1 MSKDI
6 EKNRKCGNRLK
17 SAMAECGVKQKE
29 MAADL
34 NYSVTYFSE
43 LWNGKKPITE
53 KLAKEF
59 ADYLNKKHAQQ
70 KEVTKVGFLSA
81 DEQQKYLNSGHSVSD
96 WVEIE
101 STAIEEYYSP
111 QYFTG
116 ALDHPNEYIDSVL
129 ALDKEN
135 KVSAEFLNH
144 FAPIF
149 REILSYSGYDL
160 VAPKFISITPND
172 LQEITT
178 SNNLLRN
185 RKNESG
191 VPQYM
196 TLRQKRTGKE
206 ITLSEFESK
215 VFFSTIYRSMGTIL
229 DGLFLS
235 RDADD
240 DSSSENAPDLGKT

>member
-6 EKNRKCGNRLK
+6 ERDKKCGIRLQN
-17 SAMAECGVKQKE
+17 ALNECGVQQKE

-34 NYSVTYFSE
+34 HYAPTYISDLCTGKRHISE
-43 LWNGKKPITE
+43 KAAKK
-53 KLAKEF
+53 F
-59 ADYLNKKHAQQ
+59 ADYLSKKHAQQ
-70 KEVTKVGFLSA
+70 KEVTKVGFLPA
-81 DEQQKYLNSGHSVSD
+81 DEQQKYLDSGHSMSD

-111 QYFTG
+111 QYFAG
-116 ALDHPNEYIDSVL
+116 ALDHPNEYIDNVL
-129 ALDKEN
+129 AMDKEN

-149 REILSYSGYDL
+149 REILSYSGYYL
-160 VAPKFISITPND
+160 VTPKFISITPND
-172 LQEITT
+172 LQEIIT

-240 DSSSENAPDLGKT
+240 DSRDKTT